1 MQLRLIQSN
10 RFRYYRAYIDEV
22 YIGPVYS
29 NDLKKAEIDESEM
42 CSSQEGSETVLTADV
57 SETEGE
63 RLYSIVYSKAFD
75 KYAALLAGAEYSAFD
90 IRYKMKR
97 KDYCERMIEEVIET
111 LYKER
116 YLDDRRYAES
126 YIRSYSRS
134 KSRSLIV
141 RELEYKGIGGDWL
154 DDILEEV
161 YEDEEI
167 DKNEVIKTL
176 IEKNYRGQDL
186 KDEKVKR
193 RVAAFLMR
201 KGFSFSDINSYLT

>member
-10 RFRYYRAYIDEV
+10 RFKYYRAYIDEV

-29 NDLKKAEIDESEM
+29 NDLKKAEIDQDEM
-42 CSSQEGSETVLTADV
+42 SQAQEGSETILTAEIEDA
-57 SETEGE
+57 EGE
-63 RLYSIVYSKAFD
+63 RLYSVVYSKAVE

-90 IRYKMKR
+90 IRFKMKQ
-97 KDYCERMIEEVIET
+97 KNYSERIIDEVIDT
-111 LYKER
+111 LYRER
-116 YLDDRRYAES
+116 YLDDKRYAES
-126 YIRSYSRS
+126 YIRSYSKS
-134 KSRSLIV
+134 KSRTLIIK
-141 RELEYKGIGGDWL
+141 ELEYKGIEGDWL
-154 DDILEEV
+154 YDILDEV
-161 YEDEEI
+161 YEDEGI
-167 DKNEVIKTL
+167 DKEEVIRTL

>member
-10 RFRYYRAYIDEV
+10 RFRYYRAYIAEV

-29 NDLKKAEIDESEM
+29 NDLKKAEIDEDEM
-42 CSSQEGSETVLTADV
+42 CASQEGSETVYTADIT
-57 SETEGE
+57 EAEGE

-97 KDYCERMIEEVIET
+97 KDYCEKVIDDVIET

-134 KSRSLIV
+134 KSRGLIV

-154 DDILEEV
+154 DDVLDEV

-167 DKNEVIKTL
+167 DKNEVIKAL

>member
-29 NDLKKAEIDESEM
+29 NDLKKAEIDEDEM
-42 CSSQEGSETVLTADV
+42 CASQEGSETVYTADIT
-57 SETEGE
+57 EAEGE

-97 KDYCERMIEEVIET
+97 KDYCEKVIDDVIET

-134 KSRSLIV
+134 KSRGLIV

-154 DDILEEV
+154 DDVLDEV

-167 DKNEVIKTL
+167 DKNEVIKAL

>member
-29 NDLKKAEIDESEM
+29 NDLKKAEIDEGDM
-42 CSSQEGSETVLTADV
+42 NTSQEGSETVYTADI
-57 SETEGE
+57 SEAEGE

-97 KDYCERMIEEVIET
+97 KDYCEKVIDDVIET

-134 KSRSLIV
+134 KSRGLIV

-154 DDILEEV
+154 DDVLEEV